1 MLALTASLSW
11 AVYTIVG
18 KKISQKYGGVFSNG
32 LSMFMGLML
41 FQPIFFYVDVP
52 FDLAS
57 ISTVNWLRLF
67 YIGAIT
73 SGVAYAIWYYALT
86 KIEAGRVAVFN
97 NIQPILTTFL
107 SVIILGEVLDTV
119 LEWNFILGALS
130 IISGV
135 YLTQKY

>member
-1 MLALTASLSW
+1 MLALTSSLSW

-57 ISTVNWLRLF
+57 ISTVNWLR
-67 YIGAIT
+67 
-73 SGVAYAIWYYALT
+73 
-86 KIEAGRVAVFN
+86 
-97 NIQPILTTFL
+97 
-107 SVIILGEVLDTV
+107 
-119 LEWNFILGALS
+119 
-130 IISGV
+130 
-135 YLTQKY
+135 